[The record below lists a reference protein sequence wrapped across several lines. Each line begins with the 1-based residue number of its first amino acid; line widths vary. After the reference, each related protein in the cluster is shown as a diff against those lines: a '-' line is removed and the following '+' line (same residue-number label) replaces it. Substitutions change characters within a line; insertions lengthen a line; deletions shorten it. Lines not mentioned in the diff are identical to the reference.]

1 MRGLQGKRCFVKKIL
16 ERAVCRM
23 SPLLL
28 PLFLLLPLVPH
39 LLSHQLVPG
48 YFAGALHTS
57 KARFANSATE
67 PTPARF
73 SRTRLYPKAEIGSK
87 ELTNRKDI
95 SMRQQF
101 NSV

>member
-1 MRGLQGKRCFVKKIL
+1 MFC
-16 ERAVCRM
+16 EEDTRASSV
-23 SPLLL
+23 SNVTASASIIPTA
-28 PLFLLLPLVPH
+28 PAGSH